1 MSDTIKALTA
11 VLAYPIEQLGTI
23 HRDEPE
29 PAVSRAP

>member
-11 VLAYPIEQLGTI
+11 VLAYLIDQLCTI

-29 PAVSRAP
+29 PAISRAL

>member
-11 VLAYPIEQLGTI
+11 VLAYPIEQFCTI